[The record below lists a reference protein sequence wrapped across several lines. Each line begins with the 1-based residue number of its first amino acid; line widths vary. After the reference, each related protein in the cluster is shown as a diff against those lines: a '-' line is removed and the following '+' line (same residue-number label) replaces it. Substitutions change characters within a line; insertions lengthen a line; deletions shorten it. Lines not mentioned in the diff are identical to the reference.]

1 MKTIWKGHLKISL
14 VSIPI
19 KMYNATTRGTSIRFH
34 MLHEECNS
42 RIKQQK
48 YCPHCDRVVD
58 NDEIVKGYPY
68 GKDRYVVVPDEEIEK
83 AQKETSDYIE
93 VMKFVDKGE
102 VPAIYFFDSH
112 YLVPDGKVGAESF
125 AVFHKAMTDMGKSA
139 VAKVVLRNKEHLLSV
154 TPDNNLFMAYTLHY
168 PGEIQNAESLEELKE
183 VEKVEVEQDNLEM
196 AETLIQNLT
205 GEFTPDE
212 YKDEYAE
219 TLKEIVR
226 AKAEGEEVQVA
237 PEVEKGKVV
246 NLMDALEKSVQET
259 GKQPKKQM
267 AKAGTKREKKQK
279 KRKKG

>member
-19 KMYNATTRGTSIRFH
+19 KMYNAATRGTTIRFH

-48 YCPHCDRVVD
+48 YCPRCDRVVD

-68 GKDRYVVVPDEEIEK
+68 GKDMYVVVTDEEIEK
-83 AQKETSDYIE
+83 AQKETTDYIE
-93 VMKFVDKGE
+93 VVKFVDKGDI
-102 VPAIYFFDSH
+102 PAIYFFDSH

-125 AVFHKAMTDMGKSA
+125 AVFHKAMKDLGKSA
-139 VAKVVLRNKEHLLSV
+139 VAKVVLRNKEHLLAVVPYDGSL
-154 TPDNNLFMAYTLHY
+154 TAYTLHY
-168 PGEIQNAESLEELKE
+168 PEEIQDLKGLEELKE
-183 VEKVEVEQDNLEM
+183 VGKVEVSEDNLEM
-196 AETLIQNLT
+196 AEKLIENLS
-205 GEFTPDE
+205 GPFAPEE
-212 YKDEYAE
+212 YADEYAE
-219 TLKEIVR
+219 RLKEIVR
-226 AKAEGEEVQVA
+226 AKAEGEEVKVA

-267 AKAGTKREKKQK
+267 AKAGPKSKTTR
-279 KRKKG
+279 